1 MRKSIELQFA
11 TNGSFFDIM
20 GGIQRFYSILDVPI
34 AKAQQKIAYPN
45 ERKTHTSG
53 MKISAQLV
61 TCLEIIIW
69 SEEFSV
75 GDCAVTQFT
84 M

>member
-20 GGIQRFYSILDVPI
+20 GGIQRFYSILDLPI
-34 AKAQQKIAYPN
+34 AKAQKIAYPN

-69 SEEFSV
+69 SEGFSV
-75 GDCAVTQFT
+75 GDCAITQST